1 MEIVGLWR
9 RDIEN
14 APTGEPLL
22 AYWRGNPY
30 VVTREPGGDWDVTM
44 IGRGAKGVF
53 VPVAWS
59 QILPPRAA
67 GQGGTDQ

>member
-1 MEIVGLWR
+1 MELIGIWR

-14 APTGEPLL
+14 APIGEPLL
-22 AYWRGNPY
+22 AYCRGNPY
-30 VVTREPGGDWDVTM
+30 ILTREPSGNWRGVKDFGG
-44 IGRGAKGVF
+44 